1 MDWINKAAGDRAQ
14 QPSLPAKNLELNI
27 LQEKESVE
35 DEEQQQNKCHF
46 CFRKTDDC
54 QCGN

>member
-14 QPSLPAKNLELNI
+14 QPSLAAKNLELNI

-46 CFRKTDDC
+46 CF
-54 QCGN
+54 